1 MPFLKVRN
9 LNKSYPSGRTQLHVL
24 RDLSLD
30 VEKGD
35 LIAVLGASG
44 SGKSTLLH
52 MIGGMECPDSGSI
65 QYGDLELVSLARE
78 ELARFRNSRVGFI
91 FQFHHLLPE
100 FSALENVMFPL
111 LIGRQPAA
119 RCRSL
124 AMELLAAVGLSE
136 RQSHK
141 PGELS
146 GGEQQRVA
154 IARALV
160 GSPDIVLADEP
171 TGNLDAHTAE
181 SVHLLLQQLHQQRQF
196 TAIVVTHNPALA
208 EICRARKYMRD
219 GQLVDP

>member
-9 LNKSYPSGRTQLHVL
+9 LNKSYPSGHTLLRVL
-24 RDLSLD
+24 KELTLD

-52 MIGGMECPDSGSI
+52 LIGGMESPDSGSI
-65 QYGDLELVSLARE
+65 QYGDLELASLARE
-78 ELARFRNSRVGFI
+78 QLARFRNQRVGFI

-100 FSALENVMFPL
+100 FTALENVMFPL
-111 LIGRQPAA
+111 LIRREPAA
-119 RCRSL
+119 QCR
-124 AMELLAAVGLSE
+124 ARAAELLAAVGLSD
-136 RQSHK
+136 RQTHK

-154 IARALV
+154 IARALA

-171 TGNLDAHTAE
+171 TGNLDAHTAAA
-181 SVHLLLQQLHQQRQF
+181 VHQLLQELHRQRKF
-196 TAIVVTHNPALA
+196 TAVVVTHNPALA
-208 EICRARKYMRD
+208 EICGARKYMRD
-219 GQLVDP
+219 GKLVDT